1 MAETSGMVDS
11 EPIKK
16 SVNEKPD
23 ESPHAQGQSQPQ
35 NSLSLETLIHESI
48 RCPECGSKR
57 LWKDGLRYLAD
68 GSAIQRFLC
77 RTCGYRFSQLKVE
90 FNVAGEAL
98 KTLNPGQNN
107 AQSPIFNVSP
117 TIEEVRDDPPFPIGE
132 NVASHNASITEKSL
146 NTLCFYN
153 RKRRVCAQ
161 EGCAKNSARHKARE
175 MENVSQ
181 AEKRAAGA
189 TSDIDLTIAGRLV
202 EYAWREKKRGLSEA
216 TIKQRIY
223 KLKRLVKKGVNLL
236 NPESVS
242 AFLATSNLS
251 AEYKK
256 AFIVAYKSFAKT
268 FGLSWEPPK
277 VRSERKVPF
286 IPTEAE
292 IDTLIAGCGKRT
304 AAFLQVL
311 KDTGARG
318 SEACRLKWQDVDEK
332 TNTIRINN
340 PTKGSMARVVKVTP
354 KTIAMINSLP
364 RNSEYIFNTNIATI
378 RKNFTKQRNKLAAK
392 LQNPRLKQIHL
403 HTIRHWKATMEYYKT
418 KNIKYVQYLLGH
430 KKIENTDIYT
440 HLVNFEDDEW
450 HMAVARN
457 LEEEKKLIEA
467 GFEFVRYSE
476 KDEVAIYRK
485 RK

>member
-1 MAETSGMVDS
+1 MV
-11 EPIKK
+11 
-16 SVNEKPD
+16 
-23 ESPHAQGQSQPQ
+23 
-35 NSLSLETLIHESI
+35 
-48 RCPECGSKR
+48 CPNCGSKKV
-57 LWKDGLRYLAD
+57 WKDGIRYTNYGSVQRYL
-68 GSAIQRFLC
+68 C
-77 RTCGYRFSQLKVE
+77 RECGYRFSERTDKHRATKEFFNKFVKDLDCQVGDEERACVSLAGTKNLAVE
-90 FNVAGEAL
+90 
-98 KTLNPGQNN
+98 P
-107 AQSPIFNVSP
+107 
-117 TIEEVRDDPPFPIGE
+117 
-132 NVASHNASITEKSL
+132 
-146 NTLCFYN
+146 
-153 RKRRVCAQ
+153 Q
-161 EGCAKNSARHKARE
+161 E
-175 MENVSQ
+175 
-181 AEKRAAGA
+181 EKRAAGA
-189 TSDIDLTIAGRLV
+189 TSEAEAAITGRLV
-202 EYAWREKKRGLSEA
+202 EYAWREKKRGLCEA

-223 KLKRLVKKGVNLL
+223 KLKRLVRRGANLL

-242 AFLATSNLS
+242 AVLASSDLS

-268 FGLSWEPPK
+268 FGLAWEPPR
-277 VRSERKVPF
+277 VRAERKVPF

-332 TNTIRINN
+332 TNTLRINN

-364 RNSEYIFNTNIATI
+364 KNSEYIFNTNISTI
-378 RKNFTKQRNKLAAK
+378 RKNFTKQRNKLASK
-392 LQNPRLKQIHL
+392 LQNPRLRQIHL

-440 HLVNFEDDEW
+440 HLISFEGDEW
-450 HMAVARN
+450 HVAVARS
-457 LEEEKKLIEA
+457 LEEEKKLIEV

>member
-1 MAETSGMVDS
+1 MS
-11 EPIKK
+11 EAPALSPQKK
-16 SVNEKPD
+16 P
-23 ESPHAQGQSQPQ
+23 
-35 NSLSLETLIHESI
+35 LSAFETLNEPA
-48 RCPECGSKR
+48 CPNCGSRR
-57 LWKDGLRYLAD
+57 LYRDGFRYLAD
-68 GSAIQRFLC
+68 GKPIQRYLC
-77 RTCGYRFSQLKVE
+77 RDCGYRFSWPRTERFGGKNLKTGGHNVE
-90 FNVAGEAL
+90 FDAHQDHGRLLVEA
-98 KTLNPGQNN
+98 
-107 AQSPIFNVSP
+107 
-117 TIEEVRDDPPFPIGE
+117 
-132 NVASHNASITEKSL
+132 EK
-146 NTLCFYN
+146 
-153 RKRRVCAQ
+153 
-161 EGCAKNSARHKARE
+161 EI
-175 MENVSQ
+175 
-181 AEKRAAGA
+181 EKRAAGA
-189 TSDIDLTIAGRLV
+189 TSEVDPTIAGRLV

-364 RNSEYIFNTNIATI
+364 RTSEYIFNTNIATI

-403 HTIRHWKATMEYYKT
+403 HTIRHWKATIEYYKT

-450 HMAVARN
+450 HVAVARN